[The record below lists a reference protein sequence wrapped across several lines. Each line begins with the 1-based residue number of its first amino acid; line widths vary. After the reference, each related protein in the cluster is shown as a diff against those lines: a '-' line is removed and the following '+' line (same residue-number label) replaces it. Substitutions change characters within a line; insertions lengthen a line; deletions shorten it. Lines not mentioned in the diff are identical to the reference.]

1 MKKLVLSALAVCALS
16 GSAFAQQEVKFGPK
30 AGVNFANLSNL
41 DDSEM
46 KIGFHVGAVAEIK
59 FNDKFS
65 IQPELLYSAQGAK
78 SSYSFLGQNIE
89 NTLSL
94 DYINI
99 PIMAKYYIVDGF
111 SVEAGPQ
118 VGFLTK
124 AELEGT
130 FGNLTGTTDIKDNV
144 KSVDFGVNFGLAY
157 DLPNGFFVNAR
168 YNLGLAKL
176 GDSENS
182 PNNVSSLLKD
192 SKNSVIQ
199 VGVGYKF

>member
-46 KIGFHVGAVAEIK
+46 KIGFHVGAVTEIK

-78 SSYSFLGQNIE
+78 SSYTFLNQNIE
-89 NTLSL
+89 STLSL
-94 DYINI
+94 DYVNI

-118 VGFLTK
+118 VGFLVK
-124 AELEGT
+124 AESEVEG
-130 FGNLTGTTDIKDNV
+130 GNMSGTTDVKDNF
-144 KSVDFGVNFGLAY
+144 KSVDFGVNFGVAY
-157 DLPNGFFVNAR
+157 DLPNGFFANAR
-168 YNLGLAKL
+168 YNLGLAKVYEDVEL
-176 GDSENS
+176 SNNS
-182 PNNVSSLLKD
+182 TVSFSD
-192 SKNSVIQ
+192 AKNSVIQ
-199 VGVGYKF
+199 VGLGYKF

>member
-16 GSAFAQQEVKFGPK
+16 GSAIAQQEVKFGPK

-41 DDSEM
+41 DNSEM
-46 KIGFHVGAVAEIK
+46 KTGFHVGAVAEIK

-65 IQPELLYSAQGAK
+65 IQPELLYSAQGTK
-78 SSYSFLGQNIE
+78 FTSNNSEVKLN
-89 NTLSL
+89 N

-124 AELEGT
+124 AEQEGT
-130 FGNLTGTTDIKDNV
+130 FGNLTGKTDVKDRY

-157 DLPNGFFVNAR
+157 DLPNGFFANAR
-168 YNLGLAKL
+168 YNLGLSKVGEDYTIGNITYEAA
-176 GDSENS
+176 DH
-182 PNNVSSLLKD
+182 
-192 SKNSVIQ
+192 KNSVIQ